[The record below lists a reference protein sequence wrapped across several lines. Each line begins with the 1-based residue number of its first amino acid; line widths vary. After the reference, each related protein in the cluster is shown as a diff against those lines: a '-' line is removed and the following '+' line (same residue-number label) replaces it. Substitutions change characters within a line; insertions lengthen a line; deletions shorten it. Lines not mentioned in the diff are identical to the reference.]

1 LESGIHLWL
10 ILLKAHAALRAHA
23 EAQVRS
29 MSLGFSEFAVLEVLL
44 HKGPLP
50 VNAIGGRVRLT
61 SGSITAA
68 VDRLEAQ
75 RLVERSSHATDRRA
89 RVVHLTAGGRRLA
102 ESAFAG
108 HSDAM
113 ERATAGL
120 TPEERAQA
128 AALLRK
134 LGLYAAALDPLTPA
148 AAEPVL
154 PSVE

>member
-10 ILLKAHAALRAHA
+10 ILLKAFSALRAHA

-29 MSLGFSEFAVLEVLL
+29 MNLGFSEFAVLEVLL

-50 VNAIGGRVRLT
+50 VNTIGGRVRLT

-75 RLVERSSHATDRRA
+75 RLVERCSHATDRRA
-89 RVVHLTAGGRRLA
+89 RVVHLTDAGRQLA
-102 ESAFAG
+102 KSAFAG
-108 HSDAM
+108 HSAAM
-113 ERATAGL
+113 ERASGGL

-128 AALLRK
+128 AALLKK
-134 LGLYAAALDPLTPA
+134 LGHYAAALDPLTPA
-148 AAEPVL
+148 VVEPVL
-154 PSVE
+154 PSME